1 MTEDID
7 AGPKG
12 TPRLVVAFV
21 DEHDDFAHVWA
32 AAMELAKRSNA
43 RIVFYDRDAASSWGD
58 PLPTWWSAAGERA
71 QYGDPLSQ
79 AELSKLGFGELARKV
94 AAARAE
100 GVDAWGWLPAQHG
113 TNHVVDYAR
122 RHGADAVL
130 LPAELDEPGLVDRLR
145 RQTVDQALQT
155 AEDAT
160 GSPAILLVDRNGHIR
175 PTGRPL
181 HDRSEP

>member
-1 MTEDID
+1 MTEDLD
-7 AGPKG
+7 AGPNG

-21 DEHDDFAHVWA
+21 GEHDEFAHVWA
-32 AAMELAKRSNA
+32 AAMGLAKRSSA
-43 RIVFYDRDAASSWGD
+43 RIVFYDRDAASGWGD

-71 QYGDPLSQ
+71 QYGDPLSE
-79 AELSKLGFGELARKV
+79 AELSKLGFGVLARKV

-100 GVDAWGWLPAQHG
+100 GVDAWGWLPAEHG
-113 TNHVVDYAR
+113 TNHAVDYAR

-155 AEDAT
+155 AEEAT
-160 GSPAILLVDRNGHIR
+160 DPPAILLVEPNGQIR
-175 PTGRPL
+175 PAGRPP
-181 HDRSEP
+181 HDQAEP